1 MIKDILQANECVI
14 PNKQQLEVLR
24 RYFPGCFNKDGSF
37 DIVRFQNEIKT
48 DVNLRKE
55 GYELNFLGKSY
66 AKLLAA
72 LDTTTVIIPDKEHN
86 EKDENKNSENIYIT
100 GDNLDALKHLL
111 KSYAGKIKCIYIDPP
126 YNTGSDGFVYNDKF
140 NFTVEEL
147 MEKLSISEEEASRI
161 LELTDSGS
169 ASHSAWL
176 TFIYPRLFLARD
188 LLADDGVIFI
198 SIDDN
203 EQADLKLLCD
213 SIFGEENFIS
223 TITVLSNPRG
233 RDYGGVA
240 KCNDYVLVYSKS
252 EDRDINLITDENGSF
267 RMFDDISGFEL
278 RELRNRNIKFNK
290 ENRPNLYYP
299 FYIDVNNMDENKLY
313 KITLNKSDGFIELY
327 PKMSQGIQTVWR
339 WGKDKASQNLNT
351 NIKAKK
357 MRNGGWQIVEKYRES
372 KFMARSLWNDKNV
385 NTEKG
390 TLLVKDLFNN
400 KIFDYPKTKEML
412 KRIVEMGAREDSI
425 ILDFFSGSAT
435 TAHAVMEL
443 NAEDNGE
450 RKYIMVQLPEPTK
463 ETSIAYQA
471 GYKTIDE
478 IGRERIIRAAAK
490 IKEDHPDTKA
500 DLGFKHYTLTDYS
513 DDVMLLDKM
522 DNFDPQAMFSDK
534 PLLDTFGVSTALVT
548 WLVQDGYGFNASYST
563 VQLAGYTAYMCGK
576 HLYLINENFNNDAL
590 SSLVEKY
597 STIENF
603 NPEQI
608 VIFGYS
614 FTYTELENL
623 KINIKSLHND
633 NKNINIQVR
642 Y

>member
-1 MIKDILQANECVI
+1 
-14 PNKQQLEVLR
+14 
-24 RYFPGCFNKDGSF
+24 
-37 DIVRFQNEIKT
+37 
-48 DVNLRKE
+48 
-55 GYELNFLGKSY
+55 
-66 AKLLAA
+66 
-72 LDTTTVIIPDKEHN
+72 
-86 EKDENKNSENIYIT
+86 
-100 GDNLDALKHLL
+100 
-111 KSYAGKIKCIYIDPP
+111 
-126 YNTGSDGFVYNDKF
+126 
-140 NFTVEEL
+140 
-147 MEKLSISEEEASRI
+147 
-161 LELTDSGS
+161 
-169 ASHSAWL
+169 
-176 TFIYPRLFLARD
+176 
-188 LLADDGVIFI
+188 
-198 SIDDN
+198 
-203 EQADLKLLCD
+203 
-213 SIFGEENFIS
+213 
-223 TITVLSNPRG
+223 
-233 RDYGGVA
+233 
-240 KCNDYVLVYSKS
+240 
-252 EDRDINLITDENGSF
+252 
-267 RMFDDISGFEL
+267 
-278 RELRNRNIKFNK
+278 
-290 ENRPNLYYP
+290 
-299 FYIDVNNMDENKLY
+299 
-313 KITLNKSDGFIELY
+313 
-327 PKMSQGIQTVWR
+327 
-339 WGKDKASQNLNT
+339 
-351 NIKAKK
+351 
-357 MRNGGWQIVEKYRES
+357 
-372 KFMARSLWNDKNV
+372 
-385 NTEKG
+385 
-390 TLLVKDLFNN
+390 
-400 KIFDYPKTKEML
+400 
-412 KRIVEMGAREDSI
+412 MGAREDSI